1 MANLCSNVVEITANE
16 ELLDEIMQA
25 ANGASEILEYFAPLE
40 GRSTDEAWGTKALDD
55 DGLFAKQNDDFL
67 VLEFD
72 TSWSPAVPAVQEFVE
87 RIYKE
92 TGKSPFVKGYYMEP
106 SLDFCGYYYNHSH
119 TKFVSEQYEG
129 ITEAPDDVTWRFPN
143 LMLLL
148 ALEREKEIHH
158 V

>member
-16 ELLDEIMQA
+16 ELLDEIMEVV
-25 ANGASEILEYFAPLE
+25 NGTGEILEYFAPLE
-40 GRSTDEAWGTKALDD
+40 GRSSNEAWGTKWEPEAVVADRY
-55 DGLFAKQNDDFL
+55 DGYVVID
-67 VLEFD
+67 FD
-72 TSWSPAVPAVQEFVE
+72 TPWVPAVPAVQEFVE

-92 TGKSPFVKGYYMEP
+92 TGKSPSVEGYYMEP
-106 SLDFCGYYYNHSH
+106 SLDFCGYYYNHAH

-129 ITEAPDDVTWRFPN
+129 IAEAPDDVTWRFPN

-148 ALEREKEIHH
+148 ALEREKEAHR